1 MYYVSVATIWI
12 MRNSTI
18 YNFCNLW
25 YISSAIN
32 LFNNVIALSKCLY
45 FCQSQKSNRE
55 SSHRN
60 EKTVNHG
67 VGGDGEMD
75 DQDRQNIFKSSGGKP
90 MQCTRVLHL
99 WSFYYCNFLS
109 LYFSGEFALVK
120 FVWSSSACS
129 WFETTLNYKLRISF
143 SANCSAV

>member
-1 MYYVSVATIWI
+1 

-32 LFNNVIALSKCLY
+32 LFINVIALSKCLY

-90 MQCTRVLHL
+90 MQLYTGPSLMEFL
-99 WSFYYCNFLS
+99 LCNFLS
-109 LYFSGEFALVK
+109 LYFLGEFALVK
-120 FVWSSSACS
+120 FV
-129 WFETTLNYKLRISF
+129 
-143 SANCSAV
+143 

>member
-1 MYYVSVATIWI
+1 

-90 MQCTRVLHL
+90 TYGVSTLQFFVTL
-99 WSFYYCNFLS
+99 FL
-109 LYFSGEFALVK
+109 GGI
-120 FVWSSSACS
+120 C
-129 WFETTLNYKLRISF
+129 IS
-143 SANCSAV
+143 